1 MGASCTHADIVAIMS
16 RVIQIRNVP
25 DEVHDALANA
35 AEAQGLSLTRYMLR
49 EMEQLA
55 KRAQV
60 VHTNAAAIR
69 RTQAKVRG
77 DVDRTT
83 ILAALHEGRSD

>member
-1 MGASCTHADIVAIMS
+1 VHA
-16 RVIQIRNVP
+16 
-25 DEVHDALANA
+25 ALTDA

-49 EMEQLA
+49 ELEHLA

-60 VHTNAAAIR
+60 VQADAAVIR

-77 DVDRTT
+77 RVERDT
-83 ILAALHEGRSD
+83 ILTA